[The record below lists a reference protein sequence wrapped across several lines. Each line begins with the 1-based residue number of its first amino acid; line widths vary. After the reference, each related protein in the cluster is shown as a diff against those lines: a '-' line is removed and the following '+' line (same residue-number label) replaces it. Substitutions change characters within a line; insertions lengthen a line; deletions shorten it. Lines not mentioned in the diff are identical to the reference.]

1 MIVDVVSRLISA
13 MPWRYRVAVAVR
25 NAIARTLPSQSHIE
39 IGVLLTTFRP
49 LSFHYDIDIA
59 IDIE

>member
-1 MIVDVVSRLISA
+1 

-25 NAIARTLPSQSHIE
+25 NATARTLPSQSHIE
-39 IGVLLTTFRP
+39 IAQIGVLLTTFRP

>member
-1 MIVDVVSRLISA
+1 
-13 MPWRYRVAVAVR
+13 MPWRYRVAGAVR

-49 LSFHYDIDIA
+49 LSFHYDIDID